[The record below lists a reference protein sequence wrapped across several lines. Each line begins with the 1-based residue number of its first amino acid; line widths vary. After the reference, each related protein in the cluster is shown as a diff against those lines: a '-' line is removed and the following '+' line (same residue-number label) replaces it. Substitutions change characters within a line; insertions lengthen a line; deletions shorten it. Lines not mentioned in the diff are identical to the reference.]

1 VTRAA
6 PYIHDRPAAE
16 AFAAWIDA
24 CAATGCPER
33 LETLRLPLDQ
43 AVGRVTAEPVWARTS
58 SPPFDAAAMDGI
70 AVHSSDTVGASET
83 TPVRLDHGA
92 FELVDTGDPIP
103 GDFDAVVMRE
113 DVHEADGGVELQ
125 AAAAPFQHVRS
136 IGEDVSA
143 AELLLPAGHRLR
155 PVDVAAAGAAGATEL
170 LVRRRPVVTVIPTG
184 DEIRPVGSELRPGE
198 LPDTNSVM
206 LAAQVEAAGCEAH
219 RFEVTPD
226 DPDQIAAAVRA
237 AAARSDLVIVIAGS
251 SAGRDDHTAEVV
263 EGVGTLAVHGVA
275 VKPGHP
281 VVLGVVHGDAAPG
294 AAAEGSAAA
303 TVAPTDGD
311 AARPTPVLGAPG
323 YPVSAALTF
332 DIFAAP
338 MLAELEGAPPPE
350 GPVARARLAR
360 KLASTMGMD
369 DWVRVRLGSVGGQL
383 VATPLPRG
391 AGVLTSLVRADGL
404 LVVPSALE
412 GHHAGEEV
420 TVKLLRGVGEIER
433 TIVVTGSHDLVLDL
447 AASMLRGRDPRVTLA
462 SSNVGSLGGLTAL
475 RDGLCHVAGS
485 HLLDPDTG
493 EYTLPYLERLLPG
506 RELAV
511 LRLVHR
517 EQGLIVA
524 PGNPTGTT
532 GIEDVARHGLRYVN
546 RQRGAGTRMLLDHEL
561 ARHGIEPKVI
571 DGYRRE
577 EHTHLAVAAAVAA
590 DRADCGLGVLAAA
603 RAFELDFVPVAKEP
617 YDLVLLNDSIEDE
630 LLAPLLDLL
639 ESPDFRDAVKGLG
652 GYDTAEMGRRIL

>member
-1 VTRAA
+1 MTRAA

-16 AFAAWIDA
+16 AFAAWEEA
-24 CAATGCPER
+24 CAAAGCPER
-33 LETLRLPLDQ
+33 VEAVRMPLDQ
-43 AVGRVTAEPVWARTS
+43 AVGRVTAEPVWARSS

-70 AVHSSDTVGASET
+70 AVHAAETVGASET
-83 TPVRLDHGA
+83 TPVRLDASA
-92 FELVDTGDPIP
+92 FEIVDTGDPIP

-113 DVHEADGGVELQ
+113 DVHELDGGVELR
-125 AAAAPFQHVRS
+125 AAAAPYQHVRS

-170 LVRRRPVVTVIPTG
+170 VVRRRPVVTVIPTG
-184 DEIRPVGSELRPGE
+184 DELRPIGSGLAEGE

-206 LAAQVEAAGCEAH
+206 LAAQAEEAGCEAH
-219 RFEVTPD
+219 RFEIVPD
-226 DPDQIAAAVRA
+226 EPDRIVAAVRA

-263 EGVGTLAVHGVA
+263 AEAGTLAIHGVA
-275 VKPGHP
+275 VRPGHP
-281 VVLGVVHGDAAPG
+281 VVLGVVHDAAGP
-294 AAAEGSAAA
+294 A
-303 TVAPTDGD
+303 
-311 AARPTPVLGAPG
+311 TPVLGAPG

-338 MLAELEGAPPPE
+338 LLARLEGAPPPE
-350 GPVARARLAR
+350 APVAHARLAR

-369 DWVRVRLGSVGGQL
+369 DWVRVRLGRVGGQL

-404 LVVPSALE
+404 LVVPARLE

-420 TVKLLRGVGEIER
+420 TVRLLRGVGEIER
-433 TIVVTGSHDLVLDL
+433 TIVATGSHDLVLDL
-447 AASMLRGRDPRVTLA
+447 AASTLRERDPRVTLA

-493 EYTLPYLERLLPG
+493 EYTLPYLDRLVAD
-506 RELAV
+506 RRAAV
-511 LRLVHR
+511 VRLVHR
-517 EQGLIVA
+517 DQGLIVA
-524 PGNPTGTT
+524 RGNATGVT
-532 GIEDVARHGLRYVN
+532 GIEDVAERGLRYVN
-546 RQRGAGTRMLLDHEL
+546 RQRGAGTRMLLDHQL
-561 ARHGIEPKVI
+561 VQHGIEPDAI
-571 DGYRRE
+571 EGYRRE

-590 DRADCGLGVLAAA
+590 GRADCGLGVLAAA
-603 RAFELDFVPVAKEP
+603 RAFGLDFVPVAKEP
-617 YDLVLLNDSIEDE
+617 YDLVLLEDSVDDE
-630 LLAPLLDLL
+630 LLAPLFELL
-639 ESPDFRDAVKGLG
+639 ESEDFRDAVTALG
-652 GYDTAEMGRRIL
+652 GYDVGEMGHRVR